1 MSVCFYPIQVNLYSV
16 ILNSTIWHFL
26 LKKIIRNSLCC
37 FWKQAP
43 PICGQGQAGPR
54 LFLKLAGAGR
64 EGGRGWGGAGG
75 RGWGGGGTG
84 WGLPYYCALASYL
97 QVSPAVS
104 LQLNVL
110 EHGYHWTGFQ
120 QERGDIL
127 CSTCH
132 KGNSHQE
139 KGTKFIFKRPS
150 NSWVFAFLKTRDHF
164 LLNQPIFLK
173 PQNFWFLCSLAFLK
187 QKMRRKCFVLV

>member
-1 MSVCFYPIQVNLYSV
+1 MLS
-16 ILNSTIWHFL
+16 
-26 LKKIIRNSLCC
+26 

-64 EGGRGWGGAGG
+64 EGDGAGGAGDGAGGAGG
-75 RGWGGGGTG
+75 RGWGGAGG
-84 WGLPYYCALASYL
+84 GLGGKVLLLCFSIL
-97 QVSPAVS
+97 SPGVTCCFSAAECSGAWLS
-104 LQLNVL
+104 LNRIPKCRV
-110 EHGYHWTGFQ
+110 
-120 QERGDIL
+120 RGDIL

-150 NSWVFAFLKTRDHF
+150 NS
-164 LLNQPIFLK
+164 
-173 PQNFWFLCSLAFLK
+173 
-187 QKMRRKCFVLV
+187 